1 MWDRSIWIG
10 GNTNLT
16 LAWCYR
22 KNSALKGCKL
32 CGFLSNET
40 RRFSNFLIRNED
52 HKSGPILLKIALF
65 ALRRPCL
72 RSAICARRS
81 VPQVLPCKPS
91 GGNGYMCIGLNAVFF
106 KLFSAKCTPTSNKNR
121 CFRNILTNTQ
131 NRPLC
136 SQIPAHL
143 LREGKRFPCTKG
155 GRRGRGRR
163 IRFLKTSRFLHRPA
177 LCGGLFAVPETG

>member
-1 MWDRSIWIG
+1 MEFA
-10 GNTNLT
+10 T
-16 LAWCYR
+16 LMMR
-22 KNSALKGCKL
+22 KKRC
-32 CGFLSNET
+32 FVFVDI
-40 RRFSNFLIRNED
+40 RRFSNNLTRNRD
-52 HKSGPILLKIALF
+52 TKSTPQTVKEYFVYTPEAS
-65 ALRRPCL
+65 L
-72 RSAICARRS
+72 RSVIRAWRS

-106 KLFSAKCTPTSNKNR
+106 KLFSAKCAQTSNKNR

-136 SQIPAHL
+136 SHDRRSKQIPAHL
-143 LREGKRFPCTKG
+143 LREGKHFPCTKG

>member
-1 MWDRSIWIG
+1 M
-10 GNTNLT
+10 
-16 LAWCYR
+16 C
-22 KNSALKGCKL
+22 C
-32 CGFLSNET
+32 FLSNET

-136 SQIPAHL
+136 SHAVFSEHCFNKILKIFYKNWKFRNFSQTHRTVPCAHSINIFQNTL
-143 LREGKRFPCTKG
+143 
-155 GRRGRGRR
+155 
-163 IRFLKTSRFLHRPA
+163 
-177 LCGGLFAVPETG
+177 